1 MTIKNN
7 QSGTGMPF
15 ATGVAC
21 AACAVASLLVTA
33 AAHAQTIYRAT
44 GTTGNVTFTD
54 KVPANA
60 VKATPL
66 GTEAAAPPVIGSPL
80 PFALRQSAARYPVT
94 LYTSANCAP
103 CDAGRALLS
112 KRGIPFTEMT
122 INSAADGE
130 ALRRISNTSSLPLLT
145 IGSQHVKGFSDL
157 EWTQYLDAAEYP
169 PTSALPPGYVR
180 PQPAPLV
187 AQPKA
192 PAEKT
197 DDAQAQ
203 LKALPPVQPPNDPV
217 SNPAGI
223 RF

>member
-1 MTIKNN
+1 MTITSN
-7 QSGTGMPF
+7 QGGTGRPF
-15 ATGVAC
+15 TTGVAY
-21 AACAVASLLVTA
+21 AACGIAALLVTA

-44 GTTGNVTFTD
+44 GTTGNVTFAD

-60 VKATPL
+60 VKATAL
-66 GTEAAAPPVIGSPL
+66 STETTAPQFIGSPL
-80 PFALRQSAARYPVT
+80 PFALRQSAGKYPVT
-94 LYTSANCAP
+94 LYTSTNCAP
-103 CDAGRALLS
+103 CDAGRALLT

-122 INSAADGE
+122 INTGADGE

-145 IGSQHVKGFSDL
+145 IGSQHVKGFSDW

-169 PTSALPPGYVR
+169 PTSALPPGYVP

-192 PAEKT
+192 APDKT

-203 LKALPPVQPPNDPV
+203 LRALPPVQPPNDPV
-217 SNPAGI
+217 ANPAGI

>member
-1 MTIKNN
+1 
-7 QSGTGMPF
+7 MPF
-15 ATGVAC
+15 AAGVAC
-21 AACAVASLLVTA
+21 AACGIAALLATA

-44 GTTGNVTFTD
+44 GTAGNITFAD

-66 GTEAAAPPVIGSPL
+66 TIETAAASVIGSSL
-80 PFALRQSAARYPVT
+80 PFALRQSASKYPVT

-103 CDAGRALLS
+103 CDAGRALLT

-130 ALRRISNTSSLPLLT
+130 ALRRISNTTSLPLLT
-145 IGSQHVKGFSDL
+145 IGSQHVKGFSDW

-169 PTSALPPGYVR
+169 PTSALPPGYVH
-180 PQPAPLV
+180 PQPAPLI

-192 PAEKT
+192 VPDKT
-197 DDAQAQ
+197 DDTQAQ

-217 SNPAGI
+217 ANPAGI